1 MKNNRYKYRK
11 TIEIYFVLYLAA
23 LIFLIPSQK
32 EREFENANRIL
43 TETPFTIK
51 LEKSALFC
59 KMAIDTIPYLL
70 HLDSL
75 NTIYFTGDVKNISY
89 EVIIEDQVY
98 KSKLKLVSN
107 VKNQSV
113 NFRLIDI
120 LEKKISYFVWK
131 PPTFDKINKSYI
143 VYLNAKAID
152 TKTDNELVAKAQFA
166 LVINYYDKKTG
177 LPVIQNQSTE
187 QIVQNLQQPQMILS
201 DANFSLQYDKIRT
214 IASFDW
220 QNTLFILGGLN
231 PSLDLQK
238 NIEVSIKHYPEGNGG
253 SAYISNILSNSIII
267 KGTSPNYGNIV
278 VTLSL
283 KRKTDNKEYQ
293 VSFPIIAEPVAIPEI
308 PNELYPG
315 LTYKIKP
322 NLPILPGYE
331 TKVIIRDNE
340 NIRYQQFSD
349 EVINFTPDY
358 EDTAGNIYFERYIN
372 NKLLGQ
378 RIKLNVKNFSPPI
391 IVKISKIDNKT
402 VLVQTNSF
410 GLFQNR
416 ENTISSL
423 DIQGN
428 ATYKERIGQFK
439 PDREKL
445 IWSQFF
451 EITPRDPNKPFSF
464 KIIAIDRRGE
474 RSNQENYSNE

>member
-1 MKNNRYKYRK
+1 MKNSRYKYRK

-32 EREFENANRIL
+32 EREIETAKRISI
-43 TETPFTIK
+43 ETPFVIK

-59 KMAIDTIPYLL
+59 KMAIDSIPFLL

-75 NTIYFTGDVKNISY
+75 NTIYFTGDVKNIRY
-89 EVIIEDQVY
+89 EAMIEDQVY

-107 VKNQSV
+107 VENQSIY
-113 NFRLIDI
+113 FRLIDK
-120 LEKKISYFVWK
+120 LEKKIAYFVWK
-131 PPTFDKINKSYI
+131 PPTFDRINKSYI
-143 VYLNAKAID
+143 VYITAKAND
-152 TKTDNELVAKAQFA
+152 LKTGNELVAKAQFA
-166 LVINYYDKKTG
+166 LVINFYDRKTG
-177 LPVIQNQSTE
+177 LPAVQEQPTE
-187 QIVQNLQQPQMILS
+187 QIVQAVQQPQIVLS
-201 DANFSLQYDKIRT
+201 DVSFSLQYDRIRT
-214 IASFDW
+214 ISSFDW
-220 QNTLFILGGLN
+220 QNTLFVLGGLN
-231 PSLDLQK
+231 PLLDLQK

-253 SAYISNILSNSIII
+253 SAFISNISSNSISI

-278 VTLSL
+278 VTLLL
-283 KRKTDNKEYQ
+283 KRRVDNKEYQ
-293 VSFPIIAEPVAIPEI
+293 ISFPIIAEPIANPEI

-322 NLPILPGYE
+322 NLPMLPGYE
-331 TKVIIRDNE
+331 AKVLIRDNN

-349 EVINFTPDY
+349 EVISFTPDY
-358 EDTAGNIYFERYIN
+358 EDTSDNIFFERYLN

-378 RIKLNVKNFSPPI
+378 RIKLNIKKFPPPV
-391 IVKISKIDNKT
+391 IVKLSKIDNKT

-410 GLFQNR
+410 GLFKNR
-416 ENTISSL
+416 ENTILSL

-428 ATYKERIGQFK
+428 ATYKERIGQYK

-464 KIIAIDRRGE
+464 KIIAIDRSGE
-474 RSNQENYSNE
+474 RSNQEIYSND

>member
-32 EREFENANRIL
+32 ERDIENANRISM
-43 TETPFTIK
+43 ETPFAIK

-143 VYLNAKAID
+143 VYLNAKATD
-152 TKTDNELVAKAQFA
+152 TKTGNELVAKAQFA

-177 LPVIQNQSTE
+177 LPVIQEQPAE
-187 QIVQNLQQPQMILS
+187 QIVQNLQPPQMILS
-201 DANFSLQYDKIRT
+201 DANFSLQYDRIRT

-220 QNTLFILGGLN
+220 QNTLFVLGGLN
-231 PSLDLQK
+231 PLLDLQK

-253 SAYISNILSNSIII
+253 SAYISNILSNSIVI

-283 KRKTDNKEYQ
+283 KRRTDNKEYQ
-293 VSFPIIAEPVAIPEI
+293 MSFPIVAEPIANPEI

-331 TKVIIRDNE
+331 AKVLIRDND

-349 EVINFTPDY
+349 EVISFTPDY
-358 EDTAGNIYFERYIN
+358 QDTSGNIFLERYIN

-378 RIKLNVKNFSPPI
+378 RIKLNVKKFAPPV
-391 IVKISKIDNKT
+391 IVKLSKIDSKT

-410 GLFQNR
+410 GLFKNR
-416 ENTISSL
+416 ENTILSL

-439 PDREKL
+439 SDREKL

-451 EITPRDPNKPFSF
+451 
-464 KIIAIDRRGE
+464 
-474 RSNQENYSNE
+474 